1 MSEISGNVFV
11 TSATHIDH
19 HYIFWLEVEMGQK
32 CQCVATF
39 ESGDDA
45 FKTCEFKSGTKC
57 FVIVDRQ
64 YFSTVLVGKMRNER
78 TYARIVQTC

>member
-1 MSEISGNVFV
+1 MSEISRDVFI

-19 HYIFWLEVEMGQK
+19 HYIFWLEVEMRQK

-39 ESGDDA
+39 ESWYDS
-45 FKTCEFKSGTKC
+45 FKTCELKSCTKR

-64 YFSTVLVGKMRNER
+64 YFSTILVGKVRNER
-78 TYARIVQTC
+78 TDARIVQTC